1 VIELLQAM
9 GLDDASSL
17 AWGVL
22 AGATVVA
29 LNISAW
35 FVGES
40 IFDLLRDRLLDRLSN
55 RGASVDEVLDLDRCD
70 ICLVELTE
78 DIQAI
83 TCDSHRY
90 CGDCDDA
97 SNRCTA
103 CADER
108 WRALIEEIA

>member
-1 VIELLQAM
+1 VIELLQAI
-9 GLDDASSL
+9 GLDDISAAL
-17 AWGVL
+17 WGFL
-22 AGATVVA
+22 AGATIVA
-29 LNISAW
+29 LWISAW

-40 IFDLLRDRLLDRLSN
+40 IFDWLLDR
-55 RGASVDEVLDLDRCD
+55 RGQVPTLDEVVDLDRCD
-70 ICLVELTE
+70 ICLVELTD

>member
-9 GLDDASSL
+9 GLDDVSAAL
-17 AWGVL
+17 WGFLV
-22 AGATVVA
+22 GATLVA
-29 LNISAW
+29 LWISAW

-40 IFDLLRDRLLDRLSN
+40 IFDWLLDRWL
-55 RGASVDEVLDLDRCD
+55 SVDEVLDLDRCD

-78 DIQAI
+78 DIEAI

-90 CGDCDDA
+90 CGECDDA

-103 CADER
+103 CAEAR
-108 WRALIEEIA
+108 WAAMTEEIA

>member
-1 VIELLQAM
+1 MIELLQAM
-9 GLDDASSL
+9 GLDDVSAAL
-17 AWGVL
+17 WGFI
-22 AGATVVA
+22 AGATLVA
-29 LNISAW
+29 LWISAW

-40 IFDLLRDRLLDRLSN
+40 IFDWLLDR
-55 RGASVDEVLDLDRCD
+55 RRPSVDELLYDEMADAYRCD

-78 DIQAI
+78 DIEAI

-103 CADER
+103 CSEAR
-108 WRALIEEIA
+108 WTAMTEEIA